1 MTKEER
7 MKLFAALAAPFP
19 EEAVERTSGAATGR
33 GYDTTGIK
41 YQWIADR
48 LNEVLGV
55 GGFRTERSIT
65 VKATTTAKG
74 RPAYEAIAD
83 VRVQLGEWR
92 DGEFVVFAEAWGDG
106 GHMAMS
112 EADAR
117 KGAFTNAFKK
127 AVAFMGPGRDAYRG
141 TIDDDHVPADGSAA
155 PMPNA
160 VTAPARSSRAPDAV
174 ARTAS
179 TTVPLSSSTQ
189 PPAAQGQPVEDVT
202 RNRLSSK
209 QYAAL
214 RSLARTTG
222 QDERG
227 FKERVRKRFG
237 VEPAYLSKGQAS
249 VLIGELLAA
258 TNGHGAREAG

>member
-7 MKLFAALAAPFP
+7 IKLYAALAAPFP

-41 YQWIADR
+41 YQYLADR

-55 GGFRTERSIT
+55 GGFRTERTIT
-65 VKATTTAKG
+65 IKGTTTAKG
-74 RPAYEAIAD
+74 RPAFEAIAE
-83 VRVQLGEWR
+83 VRVELGEWQ

-106 GHMAMS
+106 GHTAMS

-117 KGAFTNAFKK
+117 KGSFTNAFKK
-127 AVAFMGPGRDAYRG
+127 AVAFMGPGRAAYRG
-141 TIDDDHVPADGSAA
+141 TIDDDHVPEDDLVSPPPSPG
-155 PMPNA
+155 PVA
-160 VTAPARSSRAPDAV
+160 VPPARPARVPEVTPVAPSSPAP
-174 ARTAS
+174 
-179 TTVPLSSSTQ
+179 TVPADS
-189 PPAAQGQPVEDVT
+189 V

-222 QDERG
+222 YDERG
-227 FKERVRKRFG
+227 FKEHVRMRFG

-249 VLIGELLAA
+249 ILIGELLAA

>member
-7 MKLFAALAAPFP
+7 IKLYAALAAPFP

-41 YQWIADR
+41 YQYLADR

-55 GGFRTERSIT
+55 GGFRTERTIT
-65 VKATTTAKG
+65 IKGTTTAKG
-74 RPAYEAIAD
+74 RPAFEAIAE
-83 VRVQLGEWR
+83 VRVELGEWQG
-92 DGEFVVFAEAWGDG
+92 GEFVVFAEAWGDG
-106 GHMAMS
+106 GHTAMS

-117 KGAFTNAFKK
+117 KGSFTNAFKK
-127 AVAFMGPGRDAYRG
+127 AVAFMGPGRAAYRG
-141 TIDDDHVPADGSAA
+141 TIDDDHVPEDDLASPPPGPVALPPSRPARAA
-155 PMPNA
+155 EG
-160 VTAPARSSRAPDAV
+160 APASPASP
-174 ARTAS
+174 TAATDS
-179 TTVPLSSSTQ
+179 V
-189 PPAAQGQPVEDVT
+189 

-214 RSLARTTG
+214 RSLSRTTG
-222 QDERG
+222 YDERG
-227 FKERVRKRFG
+227 FKEHVRKRFG

-249 VLIGELLAA
+249 ILIGELLAA